1 MSPAGADA
9 ASATVLSTTW
19 AVSNAAIEVLK
30 LYLKL
35 QYDLKRDYRIPGS
48 MSIGNYYGE

>member
-1 MSPAGADA
+1 MHGSNTA
-9 ASATVLSTTW
+9 A
-19 AVSNAAIEVLK
+19 NAAIEVLK
-30 LYLKL
+30 RYLQL